1 MSRAEASNTS
11 SEGAP
16 AARLAAL
23 DWVETGLR
31 VLANGNVDDIR
42 VEVLARELKVTK
54 GSFYWHFRNRQ
65 ELLEKILD
73 HWTDWATIQ
82 ITRWARSEGASA
94 RERLE
99 WLLALPAR
107 SRPDKRGADIELAIR
122 SWALRDPLAA
132 ATVKTVDTLRADYF
146 RELLATPDLDED
158 EVNRRV
164 AIAQAYMLGDALL
177 KTDRDRE
184 TRIANARACAA
195 MIVGE

>member
-1 MSRAEASNTS
+1 MTPAGASNTP
-11 SEGAP
+11 SETAP
-16 AARLAAL
+16 AARLAAQ
-23 DWVETGLR
+23 DWVDAGLR
-31 VLANGNVDDIR
+31 VLANGNVDDVR

-65 ELLEKILD
+65 ELLERILD
-73 HWTDWATIQ
+73 HWTEWATIQ
-82 ITRWARSEGASA
+82 ITGWVRSEGATA

-132 ATVKTVDTLRADYF
+132 ATVKAVDTLRAEFF
-146 RELLATPDLDED
+146 RELLTTLELDEA
-158 EVNRRV
+158 ELGRRV

-177 KTDRDRE
+177 KTDRARDV
-184 TRIANARACAA
+184 RIANARACAA
-195 MIVGE
+195 LLVPE